1 MAVDIVKKV
10 LQVELDKESIG
21 KFMEEH
27 SLVNNIEQV
36 SIGKRAMEW
45 LLQFISKN
53 YTQFLSKD
61 SPKEISNCRGKLG
74 KNTDRYI
81 GYR

>member
-1 MAVDIVKKV
+1 
-10 LQVELDKESIG
+10 
-21 KFMEEH
+21 MEEH

-61 SPKEISNCRGKLG
+61 SPKEISNCRGKDDKLW
-74 KNTDRYI
+74 
-81 GYR
+81 